1 MRDLQSHDSSSG
13 DQLTAARASGLG
25 LDPGAVVDLIDDI
38 EAAGLDPH
46 SLMVLRGG
54 RVAVA
59 GWWHPY
65 GPQTRQLVY
74 SLSKSFTATAVGIA
88 IGEGRFGLDDPI
100 STVLGSAPGPLAE
113 GAQRILV
120 RHLLAMASGH
130 GSDTITAMLST
141 GDALACAGRAGLES
155 DSQQVVAAVLAEPL
169 AAEPGELFTY
179 NQGCS
184 YLLSA
189 AIRHTTGLQLSEYL
203 RPRLFDPLGIGPVH
217 WRRFCGLE
225 QGFSGLHVRTSDIA
239 ALGQLYL
246 QQGRWAGRRLV
257 PAGFVAEASAVHVP
271 TAQRQSDPD
280 WQQGYGF
287 HFWQCRFGAF
297 RGDGAFGQF
306 CIVIPDADLV
316 VVTTAQTVRMPD
328 LAEAIWRHLL
338 PGLDRAP
345 SISDEVLLR
354 RLAALRLPAAPL
366 TGEPGEDLAGGRS
379 FAVVGRAWRLQA
391 EWIHLEAQGEG
402 WRVTVDDLPPI
413 VVRPDTWTAGELAI
427 GRGLLPSVRVRGGWR
442 DPSTFDLD
450 VVFINSPHRLT
461 VTMRLPGG
469 SRQDGTAALRWW
481 ADPL

>member
-338 PGLDRAP
+338 PGLDRARYGCPRRRSQGSRVRIWRAVAVSRWSGGRGGCRP
-345 SISDEVLLR
+345 SGFTSR
-354 RLAALRLPAAPL
+354 RRVK
-366 TGEPGEDLAGGRS
+366 AGGS
-379 FAVVGRAWRLQA
+379 
-391 EWIHLEAQGEG
+391 
-402 WRVTVDDLPPI
+402 
-413 VVRPDTWTAGELAI
+413 
-427 GRGLLPSVRVRGGWR
+427 
-442 DPSTFDLD
+442 PSTICRRSWCGPTPGRRGSWRSG
-450 VVFINSPHRLT
+450 VACCRRCGCAGGGVTRPPSTWMSSSSTHRT
-461 VTMRLPGG
+461 G
-469 SRQDGTAALRWW
+469 
-481 ADPL
+481 